1 MLASS
6 DQKPEAQQL
15 VRYMTSKAGQE
26 ALSGSTALEY
36 SVASD
41 VPANPAL
48 PPLASLGAPAVQLA
62 DLNGPRVIEM
72 MQTAGL
78 L

>member
-1 MLASS
+1 
-6 DQKPEAQQL
+6 
-15 VRYMTSKAGQE
+15 MTGRNGQT

-48 PPLASLGAPAVQLA
+48 PPLDSLGAPDVEIA
-62 DLNGPRVIEM
+62 DLNGPVVVEM
-72 MQTAGL
+72 MQQAGL